1 MTIRKGEQWGSN
13 VPRPE
18 QLRLAASDQAL
29 AEMVA
34 AGVDVP
40 LGVSGGDLFRTVGAP
55 GRRESVVRLPID
67 VLRVVADGTTSV
79 AVAHVVAR
87 RSWWR
92 GGIVAIMNVDHL
104 GEWNLAP
111 RAHPND
117 GRFDVVEVD
126 RAMTVRERVQAR
138 GRLGQGTHVPHPR
151 IATRTGTEATWHFE
165 RPQQLWID
173 GVRAGSVR
181 DLAVEIEADRLAIH
195 V

>member
-1 MTIRKGEQWGSN
+1 MTIRKGEQWGSS

-18 QLRLAASDQAL
+18 QLTLAASDQAL
-29 AEMVA
+29 AEMIA
-34 AGVDVP
+34 TGVEVP
-40 LGVSGGDLFRTVGAP
+40 VGVSGGDLFRTVGAP
-55 GRRESVVRLPID
+55 GPRDSVVRLPID
-67 VLRVVADGTTSV
+67 VLRVVADGTTHV

-117 GRFDVVEVD
+117 GRFDVVEVE
-126 RAMTVRERVQAR
+126 REMTVRERLQAR
-138 GRLGQGTHVPHPR
+138 RRLGQGTHVPHPR
-151 IATRTGTEATWHFE
+151 IATRTGTEETWHFE
-165 RPQQLWID
+165 HPQQLWID
-173 GVRAGSVR
+173 GVRAGSVH

>member
-1 MTIRKGEQWGSN
+1 MTIRKGEQWGSS

-18 QLRLAASDQAL
+18 QLTLAASDQAL
-29 AEMVA
+29 AEMIA
-34 AGVDVP
+34 TGVEVP
-40 LGVSGGDLFRTVGAP
+40 VGVSGGDLFRTVGAP
-55 GRRESVVRLPID
+55 GPRDSVVRLPID
-67 VLRVVADGTTSV
+67 VLRVVADGTTHV

-117 GRFDVVEVD
+117 GRFDVVEVE
-126 RAMTVRERVQAR
+126 REMTVRERLQAR
-138 GRLGQGTHVPHPR
+138 RRLGQGTHVPHPR
-151 IATRTGTEATWHFE
+151 IATRTSTEETWHFE
-165 RPQQLWID
+165 HPQQLWID
-173 GVRAGSVR
+173 GVRAGSVH

>member
-1 MTIRKGEQWGSN
+1 MTIRKGEQWGRS

-18 QLRLAASDQAL
+18 RLTIAASDPAL
-29 AEMVA
+29 SEMVA
-34 AGVDVP
+34 ADSDDPV
-40 LGVSGGDLFRTVGAP
+40 GVSGGDLFRTVGAP
-55 GRRESVVRLPID
+55 GPRDSVMRLPID
-67 VLRVVADGTTSV
+67 VVRVVADGRSHI

-104 GEWNLAP
+104 GAWNVAP

-126 RAMTVRERVQAR
+126 REMTVRERIQAR
-138 GRLGQGTHVPHPR
+138 GRLEQGTHLPHPR

-173 GVRAGSVR
+173 GVHAGSVH
-181 DLAVEIEADRLAIH
+181 DLAVEIEADRFAIH